1 MNKQIFIL
9 LPFIVIALLSGLLS
23 GWTRLGWDFPLSVST
38 SASVAQHG
46 AIMASGFL
54 GSLILLEKI
63 VLLQNR
69 WFLVLPLVNALSV
82 PSFLLD
88 YQTLAMILLLIG
100 STAMVCVAIYFLLKY
115 SESYHYLLLGGA
127 VLLWIGNFRLLIS
140 NFYPATLPYLMGFFL
155 LVIVGERLEMSR
167 FLPVSKFKINV
178 LWTMLLAWVVSI
190 LLIPFHSKM
199 FPFTSI
205 LLSGIALWLL
215 QNDMPKHSIKKAGL
229 HRFVG
234 INLIIAYLWLSIFG
248 IWQFLP
254 LKTGFA
260 YDAFVHLYFI
270 GFVLAMVL
278 AHAPIILPS
287 VLKLGVKPFHWVLY
301 AWVAIVHSS
310 LIIRLIGDVIENGTW
325 RKIGGL
331 MNGIGFLGYLATVAI
346 LMALE
351 VQKIEKMK
359 KKKKVVNVY
368 SYT

>member
-1 MNKQIFIL
+1 
-9 LPFIVIALLSGLLS
+9 
-23 GWTRLGWDFPLSVST
+23 
-38 SASVAQHG
+38 
-46 AIMASGFL
+46 
-54 GSLILLEKI
+54 
-63 VLLQNR
+63 
-69 WFLVLPLVNALSV
+69 
-82 PSFLLD
+82 
-88 YQTLAMILLLIG
+88 
-100 STAMVCVAIYFLLKY
+100 
-115 SESYHYLLLGGA
+115 
-127 VLLWIGNFRLLIS
+127 
-140 NFYPATLPYLMGFFL
+140 
-155 LVIVGERLEMSR
+155 
-167 FLPVSKFKINV
+167 
-178 LWTMLLAWVVSI
+178 MLLTWVVGI

-199 FPFTSI
+199 FPFTSV

-254 LKTGFA
+254 LRTGFA

-346 LMALE
+346 LMAWE
-351 VQKIEKMK
+351 TKKSRYINKSKKQVYKIIS
-359 KKKKVVNVY
+359 V
-368 SYT
+368 